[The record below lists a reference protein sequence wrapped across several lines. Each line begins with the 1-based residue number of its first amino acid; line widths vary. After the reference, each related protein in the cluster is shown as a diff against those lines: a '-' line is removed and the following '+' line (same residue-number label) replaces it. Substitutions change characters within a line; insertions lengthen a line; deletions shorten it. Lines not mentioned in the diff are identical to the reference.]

1 MRVDTARKWIRQNL
15 PRLQKRFKL
24 EDWELT
30 IEVSKSISDDEDE
43 SRVAICQPNCDYQFA
58 LIDIGV
64 ENIGSNNELEMIL
77 CHELLHCVLSPIDQ
91 IRDLMAESDNELAKS
106 IFYRFYY
113 STIERT
119 VRNLELILNLG
130 IKSAKI
136 V

>member
-30 IEVSKSISDDEDE
+30 FEIFGSNEDEEASAKCHPSPDYQWAIIEVWVSDISSE
-43 SRVAICQPNCDYQFA
+43 RN
-58 LIDIGV
+58 
-64 ENIGSNNELEMIL
+64 LEMIIS
-77 CHELLHCVLSPIDQ
+77 HELLHCVLSPIDH
-91 IRDLMAESDNELAKS
+91 IRDLIDDLSDDSAKVVM
-106 IFYRFYY
+106 YKYY
-113 STIERT
+113 HSTIERT